1 MFNLL
6 IITIKDGLVVLCVLW
21 CLWVFVIYPITY
33 LLHVLSLSL
42 ERGHGLK
49 PANRFIE
56 NSTKLYFDRVVVVY

>member
-6 IITIKDGLVVLCVLW
+6 IITTKDGLVVLCVLW
-21 CLWVFVIYPITY
+21 CLWVFVIYPVTY
-33 LLHVLSLSL
+33 LLSLSL

>member
-6 IITIKDGLVVLCVLW
+6 VITTKDGLVVLCVLW
-21 CLWVFVIYPITY
+21 CLWVFVIYPVTY
-33 LLHVLSLSL
+33 LLSLSL

-56 NSTKLYFDRVVVVY
+56 NSTKLYFDRVVVIY

>member
-21 CLWVFVIYPITY
+21 CLWVFIIYPVTY
-33 LLHVLSLSL
+33 LLSLSL